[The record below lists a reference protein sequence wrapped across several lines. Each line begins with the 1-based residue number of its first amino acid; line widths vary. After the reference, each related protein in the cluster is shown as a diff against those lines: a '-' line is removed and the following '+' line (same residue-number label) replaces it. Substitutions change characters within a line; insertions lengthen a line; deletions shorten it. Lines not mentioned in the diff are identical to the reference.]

1 MSKKLTTI
9 AQVAAVALAALAI
22 VPASAQTANDYKIG
36 LVSSQTG
43 PIAFLGDPFAKGAKL
58 AIDRANAAGGINGAK
73 IEFISYD
80 DEGSADKAL
89 IFVKK
94 LIGDDKV
101 GIILGPNLSGLVR
114 AVLPTTE
121 AAKIVVLYNTPIV
134 EPKPQSYHFT
144 PWPSEE
150 TSYRVALDWMKKK
163 GIKSLGILATTD
175 TTGESGLTRLQ
186 ALSES
191 YGIAISRAERMDVQ
205 DKDVTAQMTNIR
217 QTNPNAIFY
226 IGSGAAVAVVCK
238 AYTRLALSQPL
249 ALSTGAVS
257 AAFPELLKGITPDE
271 LVFPT
276 YKMAVIEGL
285 PASDPD
291 LPTITDF
298 IKRYEAEY
306 KRRADF
312 YAGAGW
318 DLANIAIEAMKNV
331 GTDPTKLRDFIQQVK
346 SYPAT
351 MATLTFTPDNHR
363 GAGPEAQVMGQFK
376 NGKFGL
382 AN

>member
-1 MSKKLTTI
+1 MSKNPRSAAPL
-9 AQVAAVALAALAI
+9 VAFALALAAT
-22 VPASAQTANDYKIG
+22 PAAAQDQFKIG

-43 PIAFLGDPFAKGAKL
+43 PVAFLGDPLAKGAKL
-58 AIDRANAAGGINGAK
+58 AIDRANAAGGVNGGK
-73 IEFISYD
+73 IEFVSYD
-80 DEGSADKAL
+80 DEASADKAL

-101 GIILGPNLSGLVR
+101 PVIIGPNLSSLVR

-121 AAKIVVLYNTPIV
+121 AAKVVLLYDTPVI
-134 EPKPQSYHFT
+134 EPQPQSYNFT

-150 TSYRVALDWMKKK
+150 ASYRVALAWMQKK

-175 TTGESGLTRLQ
+175 TTGESGVARLQ
-186 ALSES
+186 ALSPS
-191 YGIAISRAERMDVQ
+191 YGIAVSRLERMDTQ

-217 QTNPNAIFY
+217 QSKPEAIFY

-257 AAFPELLKGITPDE
+257 AAFPELLKGITPDQ

-276 YKMAVIEGL
+276 YKMAVADAL
-285 PASDPD
+285 PANDPD
-291 LPTITDF
+291 LPAIREFNKLYQATYNRNGDF
-298 IKRYEAEY
+298 
-306 KRRADF
+306 F
-312 YAGAGW
+312 GGAGW
-318 DLANIAIEAMKNV
+318 DLANIAIDAMKHV
-331 GTDPTKLRDFIQQVK
+331 GGDPTKIRDFIQQIR

-376 NGKFGL
+376 DGKFGL

>member
-1 MSKKLTTI
+1 MSKKPRSAALL
-9 AQVAAVALAALAI
+9 VAFALALAAT
-22 VPASAQTANDYKIG
+22 PAAAQDQFKIG

-43 PIAFLGDPFAKGAKL
+43 PVAFLGDPLAKGAKL
-58 AIDRANAAGGINGAK
+58 AIDRANAAGGVNGGK
-73 IEFISYD
+73 IEFVSYD
-80 DEGSADKAL
+80 DEASADKAL

-101 GIILGPNLSGLVR
+101 PVIIGPNLSSLVR

-121 AAKIVVLYNTPIV
+121 AAKVVLLYDTPVI
-134 EPKPQSYHFT
+134 EPQPQSYNFT

-150 TSYRVALDWMKKK
+150 ASYRVALAWMQKK

-175 TTGESGLTRLQ
+175 TTGESGVARLQ
-186 ALSES
+186 ALSPS
-191 YGIAISRAERMDVQ
+191 YGIAVSRLERMDTQ

-217 QTNPNAIFY
+217 QSKPEAIFY

-257 AAFPELLKGITPDE
+257 AAFPELLKGITPDQ

-276 YKMAVIEGL
+276 YKMAVADAL
-285 PASDPD
+285 PANDPD
-291 LPTITDF
+291 LPAIREFNKLYQATYNRNGDF
-298 IKRYEAEY
+298 
-306 KRRADF
+306 F
-312 YAGAGW
+312 GGAGW
-318 DLANIAIEAMKNV
+318 DLANIAIDAMKHV
-331 GTDPTKLRDFIQQVK
+331 GGDPTKIRDFIQQIR

-376 NGKFGL
+376 DGKFGL

>member
-1 MSKKLTTI
+1 MSKKPRSAALL
-9 AQVAAVALAALAI
+9 VAFALALAAT
-22 VPASAQTANDYKIG
+22 PAAAQDQFKIG

-43 PIAFLGDPFAKGAKL
+43 PVAFLGDPLAKGAKL
-58 AIDRANAAGGINGAK
+58 AIDRANAAGGVNGGK
-73 IEFISYD
+73 IEFVSYD
-80 DEGSADKAL
+80 DEASADKAL

-101 GIILGPNLSGLVR
+101 PVIIGPNLSSLVR

-121 AAKIVVLYNTPIV
+121 AAKVVLLYDTPVI
-134 EPKPQSYHFT
+134 EPQPQSYNFT

-150 TSYRVALDWMKKK
+150 TSYRVALAWMQKK

-175 TTGESGLTRLQ
+175 TTGESGVARLQ
-186 ALSES
+186 ALSPS
-191 YGIAISRAERMDVQ
+191 YGIAVSRLERMDTQ

-217 QTNPNAIFY
+217 QSKPEAIFY

-257 AAFPELLKGITPDE
+257 AAFPELLKGITPDQ

-276 YKMAVIEGL
+276 YKMAVADAL
-285 PASDPD
+285 PANDPD
-291 LPTITDF
+291 LPAIREFNKLYQATYNRNGDF
-298 IKRYEAEY
+298 
-306 KRRADF
+306 F
-312 YAGAGW
+312 GGAGW
-318 DLANIAIEAMKNV
+318 DLANIAIDAMKHV
-331 GTDPTKLRDFIQQVK
+331 GGDPTKIRDFIQQIR

-376 NGKFGL
+376 DGKFGL